1 MVGSQADLT
10 VSTSTFHNNQAA
22 AFGGAIA
29 ASSSSGHVTLEGC
42 TFTDNTAGGST
53 LGGGAVCS
61 GSLTISD
68 GITTMTGNTATTSN
82 GGAICLQGTDLTI
95 AADGI
100 LSVSGNTSPNGLGRD
115 IHTATNGRL
124 MLSGTVNGN
133 VNISVANATAG
144 DVVIAGSGVSSQY
157 SSFTF
162 GDGSLLI
169 SPGGIL
175 VSN

>member
-1 MVGSQADLT
+1 MEA
-10 VSTSTFHNNQAA
+10 
-22 AFGGAIA
+22 
-29 ASSSSGHVTLEGC
+29 C

-61 GSLTISD
+61 GSLTISE
-68 GITTMTGNTATTSN
+68 GITTMTDNAATTSN
-82 GGAICLQGTDLTI
+82 GGAICLQGTTLTI
-95 AADGI
+95 ADNGV

-115 IHTATNGRL
+115 IHTAANGCL
-124 MLSGTVNGN
+124 VLLGTVSGS
-133 VNISVANATAG
+133 VNLSVANAVAG
-144 DVVIAGSGVSSQY
+144 DVVLTGSGASSQY

-175 VSN
+175 VRN